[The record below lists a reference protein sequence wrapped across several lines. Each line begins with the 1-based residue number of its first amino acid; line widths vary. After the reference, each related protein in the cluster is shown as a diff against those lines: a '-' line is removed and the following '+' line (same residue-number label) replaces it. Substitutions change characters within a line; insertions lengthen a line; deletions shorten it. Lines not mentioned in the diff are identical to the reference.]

1 MPKTKRNAGNGA
13 APRPA
18 YHNEVK
24 RGMYD
29 NAIRAELSQISLK
42 PKQVEFYKT
51 VKHNDVTFCTGPSGS
66 GKTFLS
72 LFTALSLVADDSYPE
87 IRGITLSKP
96 IQEAGE
102 NLGFL
107 PGTLEEK
114 IHNHMESYRGNL
126 DKLMDHMAVSLM
138 LQDKTIQFKPL
149 AYQRGINQD
158 GVVMLLDEAQNASF
172 EQLMLFLTRMG
183 QGSKAIIFG
192 DVTQSDVAK
201 RRYSFPRF
209 VDIMKGLPGVGTFDF
224 DVEDIV
230 RHSTLQ
236 GIVERYQKYLRSREG
251 DI

>member
-1 MPKTKRNAGNGA
+1 MPKKKKSSGSAKPT
-13 APRPA
+13 
-18 YHNEVK
+18 YYNEVK
-24 RGMYD
+24 KGMYD
-29 NAIRAELSQISLK
+29 NAIKSDLSQVQLK
-42 PKQVEFYKT
+42 PKQVDFFKM
-51 VKHNDVTFCTGPSGS
+51 VKEKDVTFCTGPSGS
-66 GKTFLS
+66 GKTYLA
-72 LFTALSLVADDSYPE
+72 LFSALNMVADDNYPK
-87 IRGITLSKP
+87 IKGITLSKP

-102 NLGFL
+102 NIGFL

-114 IHNHMESYRGNL
+114 IHNHMESYHGNL
-126 DKLMDHMAVSLM
+126 NKLLDEMTASLM
-138 LQDKTIQFKPL
+138 LQDGVIDFKPL

-183 QGSKAIIFG
+183 EGSKAIIFG

-201 RRYSFPRF
+201 RRFSFPRF
-209 VDIMKGLPGVGTFDF
+209 VDIMKGLDGVGTFEF
-224 DVEDIV
+224 DTEDIV